1 MLRFPYKFILS
12 SVLNFRD
19 FLQEVKIQI
28 LAFIICSL
36 VSSVQYVLN
45 LSFAKPN
52 FVYINE
58 INTFDSLMTKLS
70 HK

>member
-1 MLRFPYKFILS
+1 MLRFHYKFLS